1 MYPWAAADQ
10 KPVYSALA
18 QINGGA
24 VGIWLAIAP
33 GNRITVT
40 TSESGHTSKVAIA
53 DGGQAQSA
61 TGTEGSVTREDIG
74 AISAN
79 CSTSSSAPVPRMTV
93 TEFTAASINRG
104 TLTKAQTELVRLE
117 DAAGVIQVGAKKTG
131 PGAFY
136 TRWESSC
143 GTKLAC

>member
-24 VGIWLAIAP
+24 VGIWFAIAP

-61 TGTEGSVTREDIG
+61 TGTRVLSPGRT
-74 AISAN
+74 SAPFRP
-79 CSTSSSAPVPRMTV
+79 TAAPHPPPVPRMTV